1 MKDAWLS
8 LIGSENARRCLNR
21 RSRLAGENWQ
31 SSLDISPATHSTPAL
46 SSPATTR
53 RPAQAAS
60 NNAEN
65 RDYVYAFGA
74 GLHADSWFGAASSDK
89 GGEISEDY
97 REGRKRS
104 QKF

>member
-1 MKDAWLS
+1 MAELDRVRKREKMLKQAL
-8 LIGSENARRCLNR
+8 AACRRE
-21 RSRLAGENWQ
+21 LA
-31 SSLDISPATHSTPAL
+31 AL

-60 NNAEN
+60 NNAED

-104 QKF
+104 QKV